1 MRKGLCVILVLA
13 LALCMGACQSAPG
26 AEKKELVIFTWSDY
40 LPQETLDAF
49 TAETGIEVIYTYFD
63 SNDEMLTKLDAVD
76 GGEYDLV
83 LASDYAIDIARKQ
96 GLTQKLDKSVITR
109 FGDIDPV
116 FQSKFFDPDNEYTVP
131 FAAGTPLIVY
141 DPAKVSID
149 ITGYESLWDPSLEDS
164 IVLIDD
170 ARVILGVTLISMGY
184 TMNETDPE
192 IIQAAGDKLL
202 QMKGNIRALDYN
214 TPHELMISG
223 ETAVGFMFTP
233 QAYWAITERPDL
245 EICYPK
251 EGMGFGIDAFFI
263 PSNAPHAEEAN
274 LFLNYILDG
283 ETSAYLSEFTQYMN
297 CVTTAKEYLPESY
310 FNEVLY
316 IPDEVLGNTQ
326 FVEDVGTEAQS
337 LYADQWTRFKNES

>member
-1 MRKGLCVILVLA
+1 M
-13 LALCMGACQSAPG
+13 
-26 AEKKELVIFTWSDY
+26 
-40 LPQETLDAF
+40 
-49 TAETGIEVIYTYFD
+49 
-63 SNDEMLTKLDAVD
+63 
-76 GGEYDLV
+76 
-83 LASDYAIDIARKQ
+83 
-96 GLTQKLDKSVITR
+96 ITR